1 MFILSPKVSEE
12 YKEQK
17 RVELLLAAK
26 RVFETKGFEPA
37 TLADIIEEA
46 RISRGTIYLYFSS
59 VEEIFEALLDYLEQQ
74 GQMNVEMYLQSFSTG
89 WEAVNQ
95 FLILQKQAVLNV
107 EKGIVPAFYEY
118 SVISW
123 RDMKKRE
130 RLSERYDKSKKL
142 LNAIFNH
149 GVNLG
154 EFKPRKPIEEITI
167 FILSLVNG
175 LMLDTLNLGVN
186 EEKVNQQME
195 MLEDLLKIMLGLEG
209 SNEFI
214 KPSE

>member
-1 MFILSPKVSEE
+1 MSPKVSEE